1 MVENTRSGA
10 AGYGQVREGM
20 DVLDQNG
27 DKIGKAGETLGGGR
41 YFNVDAGFLGMK
53 EYYVPFEAVTEI
65 QEDAVYVNVTK
76 DRLGE
81 MGWDRRPEEQTAVD
95 TSAGRTERA
104 ADVGRAEAETL
115 QLREEELQARKQPVE
130 TGQVQLGKDVVEE
143 QRTLEVP
150 VTREEVSIERRPVER
165 RPSEGPIGT
174 GESETIRVPVRE
186 ERVEVEKTPVVYEEV
201 GVGKREVTET
211 QQVSETVRRE
221 EARIGQTGEVD
232 VRGAGEVG
240 SWETAMPRYR
250 ERWQQRYGTSG
261 GRWED
266 YEPGYRYAY
275 ELRSRPEYRGRRWD
289 EIEAEV
295 REDWGRRN
303 PGTPWD
309 RAREAIRES
318 WEERTA

>member
-10 AGYGQVREGM
+10 GGYGQVREGM
-20 DVLDQNG
+20 DVLDRNG

-53 EYYVPFEAVTEI
+53 EYYVPFEAVTEV
-65 QEDAVYVNVTK
+65 QDDAVYVNITK

-81 MGWDRRPEEQTAVD
+81 MGWDRRPEEQTAASA
-95 TSAGRTERA
+95 SAGRVERA
-104 ADVGRAEAETL
+104 TDVGRAEAETL

-130 TGQVQLGKDVVEE
+130 TGQVRLGKEVVEE

-150 VTREEVSIERRPVER
+150 VTREEVSIERQPVER
-165 RPSEGPIGT
+165 RPAEGTIGA
-174 GESETIRVPVRE
+174 GETETIRVPVRE

-201 GVGKREVTET
+201 GVGKREVSET
-211 QQVSETVRRE
+211 QQVSDTVRRE

-232 VRGAGEVG
+232 VRGAGEAG
-240 SWETAMPRYR
+240 GWDTAMPRYR
-250 ERWQQRYGTSG
+250 ERWQQRYGTGG

-266 YEPGYRYAY
+266 DEPGYRYGY
-275 ELRSRPEYRGRRWD
+275 ELRGRPEYRGRRWD
-289 EIEAEV
+289 EVEADV
-295 REDWGRRN
+295 RADWERRN

-318 WEERTA
+318 WEERTS